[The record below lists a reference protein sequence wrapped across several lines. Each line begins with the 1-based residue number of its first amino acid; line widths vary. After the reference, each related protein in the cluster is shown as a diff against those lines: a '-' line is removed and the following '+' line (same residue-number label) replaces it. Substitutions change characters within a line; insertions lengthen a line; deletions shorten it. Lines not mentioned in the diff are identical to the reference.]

1 MLSSAGFIVRL
12 RFADA
17 VADAASVTRTVKDA
31 VPAAVGVPVIVPAP
45 LKFSPAGSEPLVIV
59 QL

>member
-1 MLSSAGFIVRL
+1 ML
-12 RFADA
+12 RFRVD
-17 VADAASVTRTVKDA
+17 VADAASVTRTVNDA
-31 VPAAVGVPVIVPAP
+31 VPAAVGVPVIAPAP